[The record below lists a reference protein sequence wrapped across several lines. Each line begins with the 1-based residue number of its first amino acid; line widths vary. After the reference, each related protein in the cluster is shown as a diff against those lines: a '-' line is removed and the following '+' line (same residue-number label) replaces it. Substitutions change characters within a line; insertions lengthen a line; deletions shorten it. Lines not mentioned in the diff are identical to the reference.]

1 MNFEPAVRPDTMCLD
16 VAAIRRRGG
25 PLVQTLAR
33 DPNTADLA
41 VADAGRSPITRDSIP
56 ATGVR
61 RGAGLKIALAGGA
74 ILIGI
79 AYLILTGLQA
89 STIYYLT
96 VGELLA
102 KGPSAYGQQL
112 RLAGDVTPGSVARED
127 AGLALRFLVEDGSG
141 QIPVYYRGGPV
152 PDIFGDQVQVVVEG
166 KYGPD
171 GTFVASTLLA
181 KCPSKFDADA
191 SQGA

>member
-1 MNFEPAVRPDTMCLD
+1 M
-16 VAAIRRRGG
+16 
-25 PLVQTLAR
+25 QTLAR
-33 DPNTADLA
+33 DPNTAEMA
-41 VADAGRSPITRDSIP
+41 VADAGRDPLPSRPTP
-56 ATGVR
+56 AAGVR
-61 RGAGLKIALAGGA
+61 RGAGLKIALAGGT
-74 ILIGI
+74 LVIGI
-79 AYLILTGLQA
+79 AYLILTGLQS
-89 STIYYLT
+89 STVYYLT

-102 KGPSAYGQQL
+102 KGPGAYGQQL